1 MLFICRFQAK
11 PQQQAAKREKK
22 KRLQKQ
28 EKRGYKQT
36 HEVKQNESEQT
47 EQQNDYSNN
56 SKQHI
61 KGRKRKKMY
70 SANEIVTELSDYRLN
85 FFFEGY
91 NLDWPTRAKKI
102 QSFGNLH
109 SVAVSTTATKK
120 WKKIERQ
127 QRVCVYDCAV
137 AMNER

>member
-36 HEVKQNESEQT
+36 HEVKQNESERT
-47 EQQNDYSNN
+47 EQQSDYSNN

-85 FFFEGY
+85 FFFSKDTISIGPHVQRKY
-91 NLDWPTRAKKI
+91 NRLKI
-102 QSFGNLH
+102 F
-109 SVAVSTTATKK
+109 
-120 WKKIERQ
+120 IR
-127 QRVCVYDCAV
+127 
-137 AMNER
+137 